1 MQHTA
6 VLPPRGATELEFN
19 PPFNVVIAYEDF
31 ETGKQAKKTYDFLIE
46 NLGRECQF
54 INQMWKFDVLSIP
67 KLREIA
73 LKDAA
78 TADIVIVSC
87 HDGELPAQVKSWI
100 DGWLAEGVRPLAL
113 VALIDQPTED
123 NAQSFATRAY
133 LAEIAKRGQME
144 FFAQSDHRA
153 DRLRMED
160 LSGLRT
166 AGNLKGKTF
175 STLVG
180 MLEEDLDAPRWGIN
194 E

>member
-6 VLPPRGATELEFN
+6 VLPPRGATELEYN

-31 ETGKQAKKTYDFLIE
+31 ETGKQAKKTYDFLVE
-46 NLGRECQF
+46 NLAQECQF

-67 KLREIA
+67 KLWEIA

-87 HDGELPAQVKSWI
+87 HGGELPAHVKSWI
-100 DGWLAEGVRPLAL
+100 EGWLAEGVRPLAL
-113 VALIDQPTED
+113 VALIDQLTEN
-123 NAQSFATRAY
+123 NAHSFATRAY
-133 LAEIAKRGQME
+133 LAEVAKRGEME
-144 FFAQSDHRA
+144 FFPQPDHRP

-166 AGNLKGKTF
+166 AGNWKGKTF

-180 MLEEDLDAPRWGIN
+180 MLEEDLNAPRWGIN